1 MSQPRCDPDGM
12 SELVFIPPVVA
23 ALVLLLVALRGVG
36 AFD

>member
-1 MSQPRCDPDGM
+1 MLARV

-23 ALVLLLVALRGVG
+23 AVVLLLVALRGVG